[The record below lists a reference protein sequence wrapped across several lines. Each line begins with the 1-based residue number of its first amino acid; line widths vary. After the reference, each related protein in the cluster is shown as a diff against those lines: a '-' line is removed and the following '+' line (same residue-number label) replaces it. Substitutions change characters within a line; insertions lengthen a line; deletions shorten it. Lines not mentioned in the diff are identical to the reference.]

1 MNLPV
6 PSVDSGATLEMCI
19 QEIAMKYLT
28 VTLLS
33 LLAFPALSAGDIWT
47 YRTAAQQDSAP
58 KYFQR
63 EQGGEVVGLC
73 VDIFRAI
80 EEVDPA
86 IRILGDQDMQP
97 LARIERSVLFGKLD
111 IFCGLGDNSQRREYY
126 HFLQPPV
133 FSVNYH
139 LAVRIDDP
147 VVIQTWDDVR
157 KLGDKGIILVNHGSG
172 AIARLHALGGL
183 YVDDGGLTTS
193 ANLGKLIS
201 GRGRFLY
208 YRIPGFQSE
217 INRKGAEQQVRILP
231 TVFETQPF
239 YLLVRKN
246 MDSER
251 IKRLES
257 ALQQLADTGGM
268 ARIEQKYR

>member
-1 MNLPV
+1 
-6 PSVDSGATLEMCI
+6 
-19 QEIAMKYLT
+19 MKYLT

-33 LLAFPALSAGDIWT
+33 LLPFPALSAGDIWI

-63 EQGGEVVGLC
+63 EKGGEVFGLC
-73 VDIFRAI
+73 VDIFRAV

-97 LARIERSVLFGKLD
+97 LARIERSVLFGTLD
-111 IFCGLGDNSQRREYY
+111 IFCGLGDNPQRREYY

-133 FSVNYH
+133 FSVKYH
-139 LAVRIDDP
+139 LAVRSNDP
-147 VVIQTWDDVR
+147 VEIKTWDDVR
-157 KLGDKGIILVNHGSG
+157 QLGDKGIILVNHGSG
-172 AIARLHALGGL
+172 AIGRLYALGGL

-193 ANLGKLIS
+193 ANLGKLLS

-208 YRIPGFQSE
+208 YRIPGFQAE
-217 INRKGAEQQVRILP
+217 INNKGVGQQVRILP

-239 YLLVRKN
+239 YLLVRKT
-246 MDSER
+246 MADEKV
-251 IKRLES
+251 KRLES
-257 ALQQLADTGGM
+257 ALQQLATAGTM